1 MAIQD
6 EISAFFDMLGT
17 GVSNFREAGDR
28 ATRRGEEG
36 AQLYADIMYGRPVYG
51 LTERDRRRVM
61 RDFGMLGSRPDMT
74 LEEEMMQD
82 PSIGSRIIEIVDS
95 YRDTYPEVT
104 AGPEIDYNQ
113 RPDTSRAMPRPRPA
127 VPVTPIAPP
136 VVPTESLSDAEM
148 MQFESVPYA
157 RANEIQTMIDQVAAL
172 QGGENRGGVSTAGL
186 ADDEMIANFTPAQRL
201 AYARMVRDMAGTS
214 GAANIRIRPEGADAL
229 AASEAQAIVDRERGA
244 DRGRVGTQAT
254 GQDEV
259 DAMMYGVTT
268 LGPAPAVGAAAKA
281 AAPVAGR
288 GLAALL
294 NRIGLGNLAKARQ
307 ATAQTQYP
315 IGVATRFGAKPQVQ
329 PGYPIGVGT
338 RFGAARPQMMRDP
351 ATGRMLSARDIGPQP
366 LPYGPQPLGT
376 VRTPAQIRTQLM
388 LDAARRAPGGYADGG
403 RIQDGI
409 MGVYDRM

>member
-6 EISAFFDMLGT
+6 DIAAFFDSL
-17 GVSNFREAGDR
+17 VEVPSNIGEAGRR
-28 ATRRGEEG
+28 AMRSGEEG
-36 AQLYADIMYGRPVYG
+36 AQLYQDIMYGRPVYG

-61 RDFGMLGSRPDMT
+61 RDFGMLGSRPEMS
-74 LEEEMMQD
+74 LEEEMEQD
-82 PSIGSRIIEIVDS
+82 PSIGRRVIEIVDS

-113 RPDTSRAMPRPRPA
+113 RPDTSRAMPRLRPA

-157 RANEIQTMIDQVAAL
+157 RANEIQTMIDQAAVM
-172 QGGENRGGVSTAGL
+172 QGAPNRGGVSTAGL
-186 ADDEMIANFTPAQRL
+186 ATDEMIAGFNPARRA
-201 AYARMVRDMAGTS
+201 AYARMVRDMVGAS
-214 GAANIRIRPEGADAL
+214 GAANMRPEGAAEDAL
-229 AASEAQAIVDRERGA
+229 TASALQAVVDRERGA
-244 DRGRVGTQAT
+244 DRGRVGSSATAEDERRALEFGALASTGAGNALKGGLKGAQAV
-254 GQDEV
+254 QR
-259 DAMMYGVTT
+259 
-268 LGPAPAVGAAAKA
+268 
-281 AAPVAGR
+281 AG
-288 GLAALL
+288 GLRALL

-315 IGVATRFGAKPQVQ
+315 IGVATRFAKKPT
-329 PGYPIGVGT
+329 GT
-338 RFGAARPQMMRDP
+338 KPMRDP
-351 ATGRMLSARDIGPQP
+351 SGRFIAAQNYGPQP